1 MIIIILFGLV
11 AAVFIG
17 LNILDNSNI
26 DKIEAHFKAQQC
38 QSISYVSGSYRG
50 VCQDKIIV
58 MKNGFSVDTS
68 KPQKLIYYKDITK
81 INKQEKHL
89 VIETASGNVLLDFK
103 EQDDLNKFFNEV
115 QNKL

>member
-26 DKIEAHFKAQQC
+26 SKIEEHFKAQQC
-38 QSISYVSGSYRG
+38 KAISYVSGTYQG
-50 VCQDKIIV
+50 VCQDKIIL
-58 MKNGFSVDTS
+58 MKNAFSVDTS
-68 KPQKLIYYKDITK
+68 KPEKLIYYKDIK
-81 INKQEKHL
+81 NISKQNKQL
-89 VIETASGNVLLDFK
+89 TITTTSGNVLLDFK
-103 EQDDLNKFFNEV
+103 EDENLNEFFNEV